1 MMPQEKISDQDLEA
15 YLDEALPPDQMAAI
29 ESALR
34 QSPDLLARLEEIMAR
49 SDRGIHSLAQIWR
62 RNRLSCPSRE
72 ILGAYLLE
80 ALPEAEFEYV
90 KTHLEVVGCTI
101 CSANLKDLQS
111 HTGVSEV
118 EDDDT
123 QRCRRRYFQ
132 SSIGHLPRSR

>member
-1 MMPQEKISDQDLEA
+1 MPQDKISDQDLEA

-29 ESALR
+29 EEALR
-34 QSPDLLARLEEIMAR
+34 QGRELLTRLREILAR

-80 ALPEAEFEYV
+80 ALSEAEFQYV

-101 CSANLKDLQS
+101 CLANLKDLQS

-118 EDDDT
+118 EDDDI
-123 QRCRRRYFQ
+123 QRRRRRYFQ
-132 SSIGHLPRSR
+132 SSLGHLPQSR